1 MRSLSKKN
9 SRWNVLFRLIR
20 RTIRFSLLLTCF
32 TFYSSC
38 RTLESFFET
47 IVLTGGVDSTRLSFS
62 AHYSPLENVIRSNA
76 GSKEPAASDRTVN
89 HDPFKSVPFYTIGSI
104 PRRIPGTPFEGYLK
118 YLNYMAYGLTLT
130 APRTF
135 RGNLLNFPDDGR
147 VATNVSELAA
157 YGLYPLPDP
166 FGRKSEYLYSDYQ
179 AYATIYLAFVE
190 FQNWNLGAGVNIGFS
205 VYDFDVLERNVR
217 VSSSR
222 NRVRMVTGLKLL
234 YEYNIG
240 RFLEDSI
247 FYNTYLYFEVSTLS
261 SAHDPIKQTIPT
273 SAGGTVPDLYLTM
286 DTYRIGVRKE
296 IQLSRPSPEE
306 SLRRDSGPTRESSP
320 PKQTEPLP
328 PRI

>member
-1 MRSLSKKN
+1 MKLSDENFELRTGRGFFSK
-9 SRWNVLFRLIR
+9 RTRFLFVCIFLA
-20 RTIRFSLLLTCF
+20 FH
-32 TFYSSC
+32 SSC

-47 IVLTGGVDSTRLSFS
+47 IVLTGGVDSTKLTFS
-62 AHYSPLENVIRSNA
+62 THYSPLENVIRSNA
-76 GSKEPAASDRTVN
+76 GSKEPATSDRTVN
-89 HDPFKSVPFYTIGSI
+89 QDPFKSVPFYTIGSI

-118 YLNYMAYGLTLT
+118 YLNYVAYGLTLT

-147 VATNVSELAA
+147 VASSGTELAA

-179 AYATIYLAFVE
+179 AYATIYLAFIE
-190 FQNWNLGAGVNIGFS
+190 FQNWNFGAGFNVGFS

-217 VSSSR
+217 VSSTR
-222 NRVRMVTGLKLL
+222 NRVRMVTGVKLL

-273 SAGGTVPDLYLTM
+273 STGGTVPDLYLTM

-296 IQLSRPSPEE
+296 IQLSRPLQEE
-306 SLRRDSGPTRESSP
+306 SLRRDTGPTRESSP
-320 PKQTEPLP
+320 PKQTEPVP

>member
-1 MRSLSKKN
+1 M
-9 SRWNVLFRLIR
+9 
-20 RTIRFSLLLTCF
+20 RFSLLLTFF

-47 IVLTGGVDSTRLSFS
+47 IVLTGGVDSTRLTFS
-62 AHYSPLENVIRSNA
+62 TNYSPLENVIRTNA
-76 GSKEPAASDRTVN
+76 GTKESATPDRTVN
-89 HDPFKSVPFYTIGSI
+89 QDPFKSVPFYTIGSI

-118 YLNYMAYGLTLT
+118 YLNYVAYGLTLT

-147 VATNVSELAA
+147 LATNLVEQVA

-179 AYATIYLAFVE
+179 AYATIYLLFLE
-190 FQNWNLGAGVNIGFS
+190 FQNWNFGAGFNVGFS
-205 VYDFDVLERNVR
+205 VYDFDVLEKNVR
-217 VSSSR
+217 ISSSR
-222 NRVRMVTGLKLL
+222 NRVRLVTGLKFL

-247 FYNTYLYFEVSTLS
+247 FYNTYLYFEISRLTS
-261 SAHDPIKQTIPT
+261 ESDPIKQTIPT
-273 SAGGTVPDLYLTM
+273 STGGTVPDLYLTM

-296 IQLSRPSPEE
+296 IQLSRPSAEE
-306 SLRRDSGPTRESSP
+306 SMRRDSGPTRESSP
-320 PKQTEPLP
+320 PKQTEPVP